1 MARRRHASRADRIGL
16 RAAMADRLLPFVVA
30 AMSFLAALAL
40 AGSIAAGTLATHWL
54 SGAQGLMTIEV
65 GSPSAPAIAG
75 NTSRAD
81 AVLRQM
87 KAMPGFSDARRL
99 SDAELSD
106 VLKPWLG
113 SAASGNNL
121 PIALP
126 AVIVVHA
133 ETGSVDAATL
143 AKTLDKTAPGTLVD
157 SGSRWAGRIAELTDS
172 IRASAAAVL
181 VIVAL
186 VAASVVAVAVR
197 AGLAQRREAI
207 EIIHGLGALDSDIAN
222 QFAGRA
228 MRLAGLGGLIGGL
241 AAPPVLAWVGHL
253 AAGLMIAPSSATGA
267 HSPIMALPP
276 VLVATPLIFT
286 IAAAVIGWIAAQVTV
301 RGWLRQLT

>member
-40 AGSIAAGTLATHWL
+40 AGSIAAGTLATRWL

-65 GSPSAPAIAG
+65 SNPSAPAAAAG
-75 NTSRAD
+75 ASRVD
-81 AVLRQM
+81 AVLQM
-87 KAMPGFSDARRL
+87 VRAMPGLADAHRL
-99 SDAELSD
+99 SDTELAGL
-106 VLKPWLG
+106 LKPWLG
-113 SAASGNNL
+113 AAADDGSL

-126 AVIVVHA
+126 AIIVVHA
-133 ETGSVDAATL
+133 TTGAADPASIATV
-143 AKTLDKTAPGTLVD
+143 LDRAAPGTLVD
-157 SGSRWAGRIAELTDS
+157 SGSRWADRLAELTAS
-172 IRASAAAVL
+172 IRASAAAIL

-228 MRLAGLGGLIGGL
+228 MRLAAVGGLIGGL
-241 AAPPVLAWVGHL
+241 AAPPVLAWLGHL
-253 AAGLMIAPSSATGA
+253 AAGLIIAAPPSAGGSGGLAGLT
-267 HSPIMALPP
+267 PL
-276 VLVATPLIFT
+276 LVATPVIFT
-286 IAAAVIGWIAAQVTV
+286 LAAALIGWIAAQVTV
-301 RGWLRQLT
+301 RGWLRRLT